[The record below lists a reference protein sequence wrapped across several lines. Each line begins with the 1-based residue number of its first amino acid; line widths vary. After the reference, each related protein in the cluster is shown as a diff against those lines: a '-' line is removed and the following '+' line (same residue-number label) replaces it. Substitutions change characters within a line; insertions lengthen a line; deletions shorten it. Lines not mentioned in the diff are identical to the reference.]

1 MYQLNE
7 QQISWIENDLKKK
20 GLQLEELRLNILDH
34 ICCILENELKDDGN
48 LENEYEKILARFY
61 KKELKEIEDETQ
73 LLLTYKHYYAMKKT
87 MLTSGIISMI
97 GFVTGGLLKFFFL
110 PGAGIFFIVGFM
122 FFALLFLPLLMLLKM
137 REPKSDNNLLLV
149 LATTAGCSAVIGA
162 LFKIMHWPFANML
175 MNIGFLLFTFVFIP
189 IYFFSGRKEESKRF
203 TVSINTVLFVG
214 ASGILFSLVNLR
226 SSYVYDRALVQADSL
241 LRQNIILSDGMI
253 QKQYSKDSTVKKIE
267 LEKMIDEALLM
278 SEKIIEKIRIAQ
290 SGGENAVDI
299 REISTS
305 TQFGVVEEILFTA
318 KEKDKSAITNWRNQL
333 EKIEKSALENGI
345 NITLVTDRP
354 DSETGNNILWEED
367 LFRNNPVNICVR
379 KIQLIELELKLLKAK
394 Q

>member
-34 ICCILENELKDDGN
+34 ICCILENELKEDGS

-354 DSETGNNILWEED
+354 DSETGNSILWEED